1 MEACKLTQYS
11 KGSGCGCKISPAV
24 LKEIL
29 HTTDELPQD
38 GRLWVGSET
47 HDDAAVFGWD
57 EENGLIS
64 TTDFFMPMVD
74 DAYTFGKIAAANA
87 LSDVYAMGGSPLM
100 ALAILGWPIEKLPA
114 SQASQV
120 LEGARFM
127 CRLAGI
133 PLAGGHSIESTEPIF
148 GLSVNGRVKK
158 TELLRNSG
166 AQVGDVLY
174 LTKPLGAGIITAAMK
189 RGQLRDTAHLEAC
202 VSYMSTLN
210 KIGEHIASHV
220 EVHAMTDV
228 TGFGFAGH
236 CLEMC
241 EASGLTARIDFSA
254 LPVYPFLQEYTAAHV
269 YPDMTMKNYS
279 HYASKITQLSLPQLL
294 VMCDPQTSGGLL
306 IAVPQRAAAALEQR
320 MRDFGCGA
328 FARAVGVM
336 VEREEKSVRVD
347 TRAALG

>member
-1 MEACKLTQYS
+1 MEPVKLTQYS

-29 HTTDELPQD
+29 HTSDELPQD
-38 GRLWVGSET
+38 DRLWVGSET
-47 HDDAAVFGWD
+47 HDDAAVYAWNN
-57 EENGLIS
+57 EEGLIS

-87 LSDVYAMGGSPLM
+87 LSDVYAMGGSPMM
-100 ALAILGWPIEKLPA
+100 ALAILGWPIDKLPA
-114 SQASQV
+114 STASEV
-120 LEGARFM
+120 MEGARFLCKM
-127 CRLAGI
+127 AGI

-148 GLSVNGRVKK
+148 GLSVNGRIRKN
-158 TELLRNSG
+158 ELLRNSG

-174 LTKPLGAGIITAAMK
+174 LTKPLGVGVVTAAMK
-189 RGQLRDTAHLEAC
+189 RGQLRDAAHLEAC

-241 EASGLTARIDFSA
+241 EASGLTARIDFNA
-254 LPVYPFLQEYTAAHV
+254 LPVYPFLEEYLAAHI

-279 HYASKITQLSLPQLL
+279 HYASKIAQLSLSQLL

-306 IAVPQRAAAALEQR
+306 IAVPPHAASALEQR
-320 MRDFGCGA
+320 MGDFGCGA
-328 FARAVGVM
+328 FAHAVGVM
-336 VEREEKSVRVD
+336 VEREEKSVVV
-347 TRAALG
+347 

>member
-1 MEACKLTQYS
+1 
-11 KGSGCGCKISPAV
+11 
-24 LKEIL
+24 
-29 HTTDELPQD
+29 
-38 GRLWVGSET
+38 
-47 HDDAAVFGWD
+47 
-57 EENGLIS
+57 
-64 TTDFFMPMVD
+64 
-74 DAYTFGKIAAANA
+74 
-87 LSDVYAMGGSPLM
+87 VYAMGGSPIM

-114 SQASQV
+114 SHAAQV

-148 GLSVNGRVKK
+148 GLSVNGRVAKK
-158 TELLRNSG
+158 NLLRNGG
-166 AQVGDVLY
+166 AQPGDLLY

-189 RGQLRDTAHLEAC
+189 RGLLQDDSHLETC

-210 KIGEHIASHV
+210 KIGEGIASDV

-228 TGFGFAGH
+228 TGFGLAGH
-236 CLEMC
+236 LIEMC
-241 EASGLTARIDFSA
+241 EASGLTAKVDVNE
-254 LPVYPFLQEYTAAHV
+254 LPVFPFLDAYVAAHI
-269 YPDMTMKNYS
+269 YPDMTMKNYA
-279 HYASKITQLSLPQLL
+279 HFASKMDQLSLQQLL

-306 IAVPQRAAAALEQR
+306 IAVPEWAAAALEQR

-336 VEREEKSVRVD
+336 VEREEKSVKLQ

>member
-1 MEACKLTQYS
+1 
-11 KGSGCGCKISPAV
+11 V

-120 LEGARFM
+120 LEGARF
-127 CRLAGI
+127 I
-133 PLAGGHSIESTEPIF
+133 
-148 GLSVNGRVKK
+148 
-158 TELLRNSG
+158 
-166 AQVGDVLY
+166 
-174 LTKPLGAGIITAAMK
+174 TKPLGAGIITAAMK

-254 LPVYPFLQEYTAAHV
+254 LPVYPFLEEYTAAHV

>member
-1 MEACKLTQYS
+1 MEEIRLTQFS
-11 KGSGCGCKISPAV
+11 KGSGCGCKLSPSA

-29 HTTDELPQD
+29 HTQEVFPADN
-38 GRLWVGSET
+38 RLWVGSET
-47 HDDAAVFGWD
+47 NDDAAVYAWN
-57 EENGLIS
+57 ESEGLIS

-87 LSDVYAMGGSPLM
+87 LSDVYAMGGKPMM
-100 ALAILGWPIEKLPA
+100 ALAILGWPIEKIPA
-114 SQASQV
+114 AHAAQV
-120 LEGARFM
+120 LEGARFI

-148 GLSVNGRVKK
+148 GLSVNGAVQK
-158 TELLRNSG
+158 EGLIRNSG
-166 AQVGDVLY
+166 AREGDLLY

-189 RGQLRDTAHLEAC
+189 RGKLEDLSHLEAC

-210 KIGEHIASHV
+210 KLGEDLASHV

-236 CLEMC
+236 LLEMC
-241 EASGLTARIDFSA
+241 DSSGLTARVDFTS
-254 LPVYPFLQEYTAAHV
+254 LPVYPFLDGYVSAHI

-279 HYASKITQLSLPQLL
+279 HYAAKIEQLSLPQLM

-306 IAVPQRAAAALEQR
+306 IAVPPQAAASLEQR
-320 MRDFGCGA
+320 MHDFGCGA
-328 FARAVGVM
+328 FSRPVGVM
-336 VEREEKSVRVD
+336 VEREEKFIVLR
-347 TRAALG
+347 